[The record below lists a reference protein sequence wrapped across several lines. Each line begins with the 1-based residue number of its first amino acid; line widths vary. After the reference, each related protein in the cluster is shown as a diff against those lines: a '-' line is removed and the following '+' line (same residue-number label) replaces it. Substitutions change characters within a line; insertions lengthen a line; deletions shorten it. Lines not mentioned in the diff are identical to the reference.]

1 MVASQR
7 CLERARPTPF
17 DAHQFEGRPP
27 HKTQPQASAPP
38 TAPKRA
44 SGLLDAGP
52 LPHLEHH
59 RRPHPRPLELGY
71 IPTPLLT
78 HQDNLGSYV
87 PTGYTTKRRDHP
99 AACGLPWG
107 RGPYHRAGRLSD
119 NRPSLPPR
127 RHGLS
132 RSDGAYPARLVGEFR
147 DLAQGGRPA
156 PRPAHHPRRYA
167 LPRTSLPHKRHPVV
181 WARILRRP
189 RRGAWCCG
197 CKARDSDAPRPG
209 LAQRGDRLRD
219 GGWRGFA
226 ADLRVQAVLEFFAS
240 AIFILGDKRCR
251 KEPTRAWLAAMRS

>member
-78 HQDNLGSYV
+78 HQDNLGSYINSF
-87 PTGYTTKRRDHP
+87 TLLRIATT
-99 AACGLPWG
+99 
-107 RGPYHRAGRLSD
+107 
-119 NRPSLPPR
+119 
-127 RHGLS
+127 
-132 RSDGAYPARLVGEFR
+132 RSD
-147 DLAQGGRPA
+147 
-156 PRPAHHPRRYA
+156 RRA
-167 LPRTSLPHKRHPVV
+167 LPGKWMRVCVRVVLLAILAGASL
-181 WARILRRP
+181 A
-189 RRGAWCCG
+189 G
-197 CKARDSDAPRPG
+197 
-209 LAQRGDRLRD
+209 
-219 GGWRGFA
+219 
-226 ADLRVQAVLEFFAS
+226 
-240 AIFILGDKRCR
+240 
-251 KEPTRAWLAAMRS
+251 